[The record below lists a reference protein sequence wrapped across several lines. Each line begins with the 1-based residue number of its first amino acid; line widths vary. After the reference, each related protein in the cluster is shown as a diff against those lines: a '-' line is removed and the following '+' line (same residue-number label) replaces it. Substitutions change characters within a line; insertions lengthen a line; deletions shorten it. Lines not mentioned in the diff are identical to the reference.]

1 MTSPARG
8 GCCCAAPRSK
18 PPEPVAPL
26 SDHAKGLAIT
36 ALGILLISP
45 DTLLIRLAAMDVWT
59 LAVWRGVFQ
68 AIGITLILTV
78 LYRRRTPE
86 IFRAIGWTGVVL
98 AALFA
103 VNTITFLGAIQNTK
117 VANALVMLATAP
129 LFAAILSRLLLK
141 EHVPRRIWLAIAV
154 AVAGICLI
162 VWEGLGQG
170 TLLGDGLAIFASLV
184 LGAKFTIIR
193 HRRAINMVPAMA
205 ISGLFF
211 AAGALAFSSPLAV
224 QSTQMLWVAIMGL
237 AVIAPA
243 ITLTTLGPRYIPAAE
258 VGLLTLG
265 ETVLGPLWVWLVIHE
280 TPTPLALL
288 GGGIVV
294 AALLT
299 NALLAIREQ
308 RRLVRNERKAR

>member
-1 MTSPARG
+1 M
-8 GCCCAAPRSK
+8 
-18 PPEPVAPL
+18 APL
-26 SDHAKGLAIT
+26 SNHAKGLAIT

-68 AIGITLILTV
+68 AIGITLILTA

-103 VNTITFLGAIQNTK
+103 VNTIAFLGAIQNTK

-141 EHVPRRIWLAIAV
+141 EHVPGRIWLAITV

-162 VWEGLGQG
+162 VLEGLGQG

-205 ISGLFF
+205 VSGLFF
-211 AAGALAFSSPLAV
+211 AAGALALASPLAV
-224 QSTQMLWVAIMGL
+224 QSTQMVWVAIMGL

-280 TPTPLALL
+280 APTPLALL

-294 AALLT
+294 SALLT

-308 RRLVRNERKAR
+308 RRLVRNERKFR